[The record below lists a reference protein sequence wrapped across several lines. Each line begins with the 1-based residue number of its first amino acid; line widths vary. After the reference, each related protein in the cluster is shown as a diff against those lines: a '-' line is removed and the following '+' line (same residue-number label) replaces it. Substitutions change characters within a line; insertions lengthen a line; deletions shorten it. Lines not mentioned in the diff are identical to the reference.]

1 MSKRVPLS
9 RATKELQALLPKI
22 RRSESEIADAYADVS
37 RAETRAALAASMP
50 PSALLLDEAQGFD
63 ETPFGLEYV
72 WMARWA
78 ACKHVYRIDAEVA
91 EALKSQPLE
100 GALPADALRR
110 LAYPIVY
117 IDCPVDVSVGDYDK
131 ATTLPAA
138 GFLAYTGTSVE
149 NGAPTLNIVYMYKE
163 PDEFGR
169 RRALVELDLSSATLG
184 ECVSQVVGA
193 DMDFWERAGVQDVAK
208 ARADAEAETFA
219 ACISQVLNLL
229 LYTVSAD
236 QDAEVVYSP
245 PKASRGQKAG
255 KRTNPESIELLGA
268 RIGRAIGEARRVS
281 LQDGQAPARAGSKKS
296 PHIRRAHWQSFWT
309 GPRKNRAD
317 GRPGDKLVVRWIPPI
332 EVNGSAAAPE
342 IVHNDRAR

>member
-22 RRSESEIADAYADVS
+22 RRSEAEIADAAADAS
-37 RAETRAALAASMP
+37 RPETRAALVASMAP
-50 PSALLLDEAQGFD
+50 AALLLDEAQGFD

-78 ACKHVYRIDAEVA
+78 ACKHVYRIDPEVA
-91 EALKSQPLE
+91 AALKSQPLE

-138 GFLAYTGTSVE
+138 GFLAYIGTSVE
-149 NGAPTLNIVYMYKE
+149 NGAPTLNIVYLYKE

-169 RRALVELDLSSATLG
+169 RRALIELDLSCPTLG

-193 DMDFWERAGVQDVAK
+193 DMDFWERAGVQDVVA
-208 ARADAEAETFA
+208 ARGRTEEEVFA
-219 ACISQVLNLL
+219 ACMSQVVNLL

-236 QDAEVVYSP
+236 QDAEVVYAP
-245 PKASRGQKAG
+245 PSASRGQKAG
-255 KRTNPESIELLGA
+255 KRTNPEVIEQLGA

-281 LQDGQAPARAGSKKS
+281 PQGSQAQAGAGSKKS
-296 PHIRRAHWQSFWT
+296 PHIRRAHFI
-309 GPRKNRAD
+309 GK
-317 GRPGDKLVVRWIPPI
+317 
-332 EVNGSAAAPE
+332 AA
-342 IVHNDRAR
+342 